1 MRMPAILQTQP
12 HRPKY
17 DFDTMRHGDAIDVEN
32 VNAAREMF
40 ARWRRKTGRRAR
52 LTTSREYPNRL
63 FLIDDGDL
71 V

>member
-1 MRMPAILQTQP
+1 MPAILQAQP
-12 HRPKY
+12 FRPKY
-17 DFDTMRHGDAIDVEN
+17 DFDAMRHGDAIDVES

-52 LTTSREYPNRL
+52 LTSSRDFPGRL
-63 FLIDDGDL
+63 FFIEDGDI